1 MDQQAWI
8 DWLQAE
14 TAVPFAG
21 WDFSYVTRTGRMK
34 EAPLPWNYANLV
46 SRRLRGAESLLDM
59 GTGGGE
65 LLSLLRPLPPRTFA
79 TEGYAPNVPVAR
91 ARLEPLGVTVVE
103 ADGEADLPFAD
114 EVFELVINRHESYRP
129 EEVCRIM
136 KPGACFI
143 TQQVGGHN
151 DLELNRM
158 LEAPVPEEYLH
169 WNLAY
174 AAAQL
179 EAAGLTVVERRE
191 VFSFTRFYDVG
202 AIVYYL
208 QAIPWQ
214 VPDFSVERCA
224 DGLLRIHRVIER
236 DGYVDIP
243 AHRFLLVAVK

>member
-8 DWLQAE
+8 DWLHAE

-91 ARLEPLGVTVVE
+91 ARLEPLVVTVVE

-143 TQQVGGHN
+143 TQQVGGHPIGSGGPHGGGAEGSILLYTVLRRGG
-151 DLELNRM
+151 DRVLPAGDPLAGAR
-158 LEAPVPEEYLH
+158 LFRGALRGRFAADSPGHRAGRIRGHPRAPVS
-169 WNLAY
+169 
-174 AAAQL
+174 
-179 EAAGLTVVERRE
+179 AGRGE
-191 VFSFTRFYDVG
+191 VTTSSCGR
-202 AIVYYL
+202 
-208 QAIPWQ
+208 
-214 VPDFSVERCA
+214 
-224 DGLLRIHRVIER
+224 
-236 DGYVDIP
+236 
-243 AHRFLLVAVK
+243 